1 MLLLEVQGT
10 TQSTIFAKVKDVFP
24 ECPILIEDL
33 PQMFP
38 LRCLVDSC
46 PRNANC
52 MDKLARRVK
61 HLFDTFPRAEM
72 LVLYFKWR
80 DRPTSQR
87 AGIFWRDMREPRHV
101 TMNWSAWEKCKN
113 IGKAFEYHM
122 PDSLFLPPRPAG

>member
-1 MLLLEVQGT
+1 MLLLEIQGT
-10 TQSTIFAKVKDVFP
+10 TQSTVFAKVKDVFP
-24 ECPILIEDL
+24 ECPVLIDDL

-61 HLFDTFPRAEM
+61 HLFDTFPRAQM
-72 LVLYFKWR
+72 LVLYFTWR
-80 DRPTSQR
+80 DRPGSQR

-101 TMNWSAWEKCKN
+101 TMNRSAWEKCKDM
-113 IGKAFEYHM
+113 GKVFEYHM
-122 PDSLFLPPRPAG
+122 PDGLFLPTLKTG